1 MTKKRTGDTWMPA
14 DEYGRRLPR
23 FTVNLLVR
31 DLARSLAF
39 YKEVLAAKER
49 YSDADFAALE
59 LNGLEFMLHADHT
72 YDQHPLASRL
82 AASGPRGTGTELRLL
97 GADPDALE
105 GRAKA
110 RGAVVIQPAADK
122 PHGWREVIV
131 ADPDGYVWA
140 VGVPIKGKR

>member
-31 DLARSLAF
+31 DLARFLAF
-39 YKEVLAAKER
+39 YKEVLGARER

-72 YDQHPLASRL
+72 YDRSEEHTSELQSLAYL
-82 AASGPRGTGTELRLL
+82 VCRLL
-97 GADPDALE
+97 LE
-105 GRAKA
+105 KKKKIKQQNLL
-110 RGAVVIQPAADK
+110 VL
-122 PHGWREVIV
+122 EVCQ
-131 ADPDGYVWA
+131 
-140 VGVPIKGKR
+140 KRKRPRRQS